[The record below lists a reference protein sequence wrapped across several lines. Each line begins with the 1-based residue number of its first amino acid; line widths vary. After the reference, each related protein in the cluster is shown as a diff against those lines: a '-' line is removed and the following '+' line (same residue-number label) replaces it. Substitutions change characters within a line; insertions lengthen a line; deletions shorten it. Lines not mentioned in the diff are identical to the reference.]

1 MGDGAVD
8 VIEQL
13 RHGLVADVTADGIA
27 RELTR
32 FDGNIAADDLA
43 RVAHVLAD
51 FIRRV
56 PDAIGE
62 ALAMSKDPRCGR
74 AIAFA
79 TGSILTYVFDPDD
92 LISESGHGDL
102 GLLDDAYLVHTF
114 VGQLAAMYPFASTGS
129 HEPPASEA
137 MRAAAAI
144 LPDGIAQS
152 LARTCDTILHV
163 AQALFVAGAG
173 SAADVAP
180 EVELQL
186 RVADAVH
193 ALDGTDAAHAG

>member
-1 MGDGAVD
+1 M
-8 VIEQL
+8 IEQL
-13 RHGLVADVTADGIA
+13 RQGLVVDVTADGIA
-27 RELTR
+27 RALTDV
-32 FDGNIAADDLA
+32 DGDIAADDLA
-43 RVAHVLAD
+43 RVSEVLAE
-51 FIRRV
+51 FIQRV

-79 TGSILTYVFDPDD
+79 VGSILTYVFDPDD
-92 LISESGHGDL
+92 LLSESGHGDL

-129 HEPPASEA
+129 HEPPGLEV
-137 MRAAAAI
+137 MRAVAAI
-144 LPDGIAQS
+144 LPDGIAPS

-163 AQALFVAGAG
+163 AQALFVAGADG
-173 SAADVAP
+173 GGAAVP

-186 RVADAVH
+186 RVAEAVH
-193 ALDGTDAAHAG
+193 AMNDPESVS